1 MTYIYAITN
10 QKGGVGKTTT
20 SVNLAAAL
28 AAANY
33 RVLLI
38 DMDPQGHASMGVGV
52 EKHRLTNT
60 VLDVLLQE
68 QKADEVWQQVHPD
81 LLRVLP
87 ANGDLTEAEVI
98 LTKRQSGESVLRNAL
113 TEVRHEFD
121 YILIDC
127 PPTLNMLTL
136 NALTAANGVI
146 VPMQCEYYAL
156 EGLAALLGTVEQ
168 VMGSLN
174 PDLSVVGVLRTLYD
188 PRSNLTIQVSG
199 QLKEYFGDLVFR
211 TTIPRNIRL
220 AEAPSYGKTIFQ
232 YDKQSRGAMAYLA
245 LAGELIRRNEMA

>member
-28 AAANY
+28 ATANY

-38 DMDPQGHASMGVGV
+38 DMDPQGHASMGVGI
-52 EKHRLTNT
+52 EKHRLTKT
-60 VLDVLLQE
+60 VLDVLLHE
-68 QKADEVWQQVHPD
+68 QKPNAVWRQACPD

-87 ANGDLTEAEVI
+87 ANGDLTEAEVA
-98 LTKRQSGESVLRNAL
+98 LTKRRAGESVLRDAL
-113 TEVRHEFD
+113 DDARNEFD

-188 PRSNLTIQVSG
+188 PRSNLTVQVSD
-199 QLKEYFGDLVFR
+199 QLKEYFGDRVFR

-245 LAGELIRRNEMA
+245 LAGELIRRNEMT